1 MPRYHN
7 INGVRVQF
15 TASEETSRDAEEQVW
30 RDGKLNRKLEALRET
45 RNNLLAKTDWAANSD
60 LVLSDEM
67 KAYRKKLRDAPTG
80 LDTVEKVEAYEFP
93 TEVLK

>member
-1 MPRYHN
+1 MPRYRYEN
-7 INGVRVQF
+7 NELVQY
-15 TASEETSRDAEEQVW
+15 TAQEEALRDAEETAW
-30 RDGKLNRKLEALRET
+30 TNGAYDRAINELRQT